1 MEPSQSKKVA
11 LVTGAGRG
19 LGAALAR
26 KLGKDGWAV
35 AVHYH
40 SSKEGGEEVVRQIT
54 ETGGE
59 AEAFGADLG
68 CQAEAQA
75 LLRQVEDRFLGLRLL
90 INNSGVYL
98 PVRLLET
105 REEDWQVGWRT
116 TATAMLFTTLA
127 ALPLLRASGAG
138 RIVNIGDSACDRLGA
153 REMAL
158 GYHIGKMG
166 VYLLSRSL
174 ARQEARHGLTV
185 NVVSPGYLEESLD
198 LPTPSKIP
206 AGRFG
211 TNEDVWRAIQFLIDE
226 ENSYVTG
233 AHIVVSG
240 GWNLR

>member
-1 MEPSQSKKVA
+1 MEQSQCKKVA

-26 KLGKDGWAV
+26 KLGQDRWAV

-40 SSKEGGEEVVRQIT
+40 ASKEGGHEVAQQIRAA
-54 ETGGE
+54 GGD
-59 AEAFGADLG
+59 AEAFGADLRH
-68 CQAEAQA
+68 QAEAQT
-75 LLRQVEDRFLGLRLL
+75 LLRQVESRFGGLRLL
-90 INNSGVYL
+90 INNSGIYP
-98 PVRLLET
+98 PVGLLET
-105 REEDWQVGWRT
+105 REEDWQIGWQT

-127 ALPLLRASGAG
+127 SLPLLRASGAG

-158 GYHIGKMG
+158 GYHIGKVG

-174 ARQEARHGLTV
+174 AREEARHGLTV
-185 NVVSPGYLEESLD
+185 NVVSPGYLEESVH
-198 LPTPSKIP
+198 LPSLSKIP

-211 TNEDVWRAIQFLIDE
+211 THEDVWRAIQFLIDE
-226 ENSYVTG
+226 KNSYVTG
-233 AHIVVSG
+233 AHIIVSG

>member
-1 MEPSQSKKVA
+1 MEQSQCKKVA

-26 KLGKDGWAV
+26 QLGQDGWAV

-40 SSKEGGEEVVRQIT
+40 SSKEGGHEVVQQIRAA
-54 ETGGE
+54 GGD
-59 AEAFGADLG
+59 AEAFGADLRY
-68 CQAEAQA
+68 QAEAQA
-75 LLRQVEDRFLGLRLL
+75 LLRQVESRFGGLRLL
-90 INNSGVYL
+90 INNSGIYP

-105 REEDWQVGWRT
+105 REEDWQIGWQT
-116 TATAMLFTTLA
+116 TATAMLFTSLA
-127 ALPLLRASGAG
+127 ALPLLRASGVG

-158 GYHIGKMG
+158 GYHIGKVG

-174 ARQEARHGLTV
+174 AREEARHGLTV
-185 NVVSPGYLEESLD
+185 NVVSPGYLEESIH
-198 LPTPSKIP
+198 LPSLSKIP

-211 TNEDVWRAIQFLIDE
+211 THEDVWRAIQFLIDE

>member
-1 MEPSQSKKVA
+1 MEQSQCKRVA

-26 KLGKDGWAV
+26 KLGQDGWAV

-40 SSKEGGEEVVRQIT
+40 SSKEGAQEIVGQIRAA
-54 ETGGE
+54 GGE
-59 AEAFGADLG
+59 AEAFAADLG
-68 CQAEAQA
+68 CQSEAQN
-75 LLRQVEDRFLGLRLL
+75 LLSRVENRFRGLRLL
-90 INNSGVYL
+90 INNSGIYP

-105 REEDWQVGWRT
+105 REEDWQIGWRT
-116 TATAMLFTTLA
+116 TATAMLFTSLA
-127 ALPLLRASGAG
+127 ALPLLRASGVG

-158 GYHIGKMG
+158 GYHIGKVG

-174 ARQEARHGLTV
+174 AREEARHGLTV
-185 NVVSPGYLEESLD
+185 NVVSPGYLEESVN
-198 LPTPSKIP
+198 LPAPSKIP

-211 TNEDVWRAIQFLIDE
+211 THEDVWRAIQFLIDE
-226 ENSYVTG
+226 KNSYVTG

>member
-1 MEPSQSKKVA
+1 MAQSQCKKVA

-26 KLGKDGWAV
+26 KLGQDGWAV

-40 SSKEGGEEVVRQIT
+40 SSKEGGQEVVQQIR
-54 ETGGE
+54 EAGGD
-59 AEAFGADLG
+59 AEAFGADLRY
-68 CQAEAQA
+68 QEEAQT
-75 LLRQVEDRFLGLRLL
+75 LLRQVENRFGGLRLL
-90 INNSGVYL
+90 INNSGIYP
-98 PVRLLET
+98 PVSLLET
-105 REEDWQVGWRT
+105 REEDWQIGWQT

-127 ALPLLRASGAG
+127 ALPLLRASGVG

-158 GYHIGKMG
+158 GYHIGKVG

-174 ARQEARHGLTV
+174 AREEARHGLTV
-185 NVVSPGYLEESLD
+185 NVVSPGYLEESVH
-198 LPTPSKIP
+198 LPSLSKIP

-211 TNEDVWRAIQFLIDE
+211 THEDVWRAIQFLIDE

>member
-1 MEPSQSKKVA
+1 MEGSQRKKVA

-26 KLGKDGWAV
+26 RLGHEGWSV

-40 SSKEGGEEVVRQIT
+40 ASVEGAQELVQHLIAEGGD
-54 ETGGE
+54 
-59 AEAFGADLG
+59 AEPFRADLRR
-68 CQAEAQA
+68 QAEAER
-75 LLRQVEDRFLGLRLL
+75 LLQEVEKRFGGLRLL
-90 INNSGVYL
+90 INNSGIYP
-98 PVRLLET
+98 PVGLLET
-105 REEDWQVGWRT
+105 REEDWQLGWQT

-158 GYHIGKMG
+158 SYHIGKIG
-166 VYLLSRSL
+166 VYLLSRSF
-174 ARQEARHGLTV
+174 AREEARHGLTV
-185 NVVSPGYLEESLD
+185 NVVSPGYLEESVN
-198 LPTPSKIP
+198 LPPPSKIP

-211 TNEDVWRAIQFLIDE
+211 TDEDLWQAIQFLIDE
-226 ENSYVTG
+226 GSSYVTG
-233 AHIVVSG
+233 SHIIVSG